1 MSPPEIDV
9 RLAGYGD
16 IQAIVAFDA
25 EAKTD
30 RSALNFVNQT
40 IASRNCYVAMAA
52 GQVLGYVVLEYSF
65 FGHGIITRIL
75 VDPEHRRRGAGTALV
90 RQVENVCATPKLFA
104 TAPTSNPELRSLLG
118 KLEFQP
124 SGTIE
129 NLEDDEAM
137 CVYFTLSSKGRWGR
151 RR

>member
-40 IASRNCYVAMAA
+40 IACAWPKPDPGSSGVRRFRN
-52 GQVLGYVVLEYSF
+52 
-65 FGHGIITRIL
+65 
-75 VDPEHRRRGAGTALV
+75 
-90 RQVENVCATPKLFA
+90 
-104 TAPTSNPELRSLLG
+104 
-118 KLEFQP
+118 
-124 SGTIE
+124 
-129 NLEDDEAM
+129 
-137 CVYFTLSSKGRWGR
+137 
-151 RR
+151 